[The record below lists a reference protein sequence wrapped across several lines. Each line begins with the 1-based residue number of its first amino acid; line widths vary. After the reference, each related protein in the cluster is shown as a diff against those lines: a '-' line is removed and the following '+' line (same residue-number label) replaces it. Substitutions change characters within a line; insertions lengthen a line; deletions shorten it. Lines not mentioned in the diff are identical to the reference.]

1 MRAIAAKTLARAA
14 RTAPRAR
21 PLSALEKDTEAPR
34 TMEPGFGIDA
44 MARNGAP
51 AYLDVQATSP
61 VDPRVLDAMLPYF
74 LGNFGN
80 AHSKTHAFGWE
91 SEKAV
96 ENARESLAKLIGA
109 DSREVVF
116 TSGATESNNMSVKG
130 IARFYGAK
138 KKHIVTTQTEHK
150 CVLDSCRALEREGF
164 EVTYLPVERATGMVN
179 LDELRSAVRP
189 GETCLVSVM
198 VRVPRPV
205 ARRWRESCAKL
216 APAPSPRRSPTP
228 RYAIA
233 ATPSPRLTNT
243 FAGRQQRDRHA
254 AAPQGDRRNCE
265 RSQGLLPHGRGADG
279 REATF

>member
-1 MRAIAAKTLARAA
+1 MRVAAAAKTLARAA

-198 VRVPRPV
+198 VRWPRPV

-216 APAPSPRRSPTP
+216 APRRRRVARLP
-228 RYAIA
+228 IC
-233 ATPSPRLTNT
+233 TPSPRLTT
-243 FAGRQQRDRHA
+243 TSAGRQQRDRHA
-254 AAPQGDRRNCE
+254 AAPQGDRPNCE
-265 RSQGLLPHGRGADG
+265 GGQGLLPHGRGADG
-279 REATF
+279 WEVTLRRQ

>member
-179 LDELRSAVRP
+179 LDELRSAVRKD
-189 GETCLVSVM
+189 ETCLVSVM
-198 VRVPRPV
+198 VHWPRPV
-205 ARRWRESCAKL
+205 ARRWRESCAK
-216 APAPSPRRSPTP
+216 PPRR
-228 RYAIA
+228 RRA
-233 ATPSPRLTNT
+233 ARLHLGTPSPRLTNT
-243 FAGRQQRDRHA
+243 YAGRQQRDRHA
-254 AAPQGDRRNCE
+254 AAPQGDR
-265 RSQGLLPHGRGADG
+265 
-279 REATF
+279 